1 MKSLILKYCITVILL
16 MISSS
21 VYSRSDTGHTYSTN
35 DLSIIYNQ
43 TSGSNSKFKS
53 VSGKEPSLLKSINDI
68 NVISFLN
75 DSMISVSNNNQKDL
89 KININTIVSLKIK
102 KGSNAGIGIAIGGV
116 SGMLLG
122 FFLGYA
128 AGPGSSAGEIM
139 NVDGIYAMYGGL
151 GGLLMGM
158 GIGAGIGA
166 SVKVYKTIDLDKYK
180 KDKRIMFESIF
191 KAEKRRNNPDKW

>member
-1 MKSLILKYCITVILL
+1 